1 MENFKKRIENYC
13 ESVSV
18 ESIDENM
25 PQEHESSNTHTN
37 TEEQQRASRHQWLIC
52 MDEFA
57 DFMQMFKPPNASYKP
72 IKIALIDDGV
82 DMKEDALHGKVLGG
96 RSFCMRDE
104 EQNLNRSYYVKSGGH
119 GTAMAS
125 LICRICP
132 HAKLIV
138 LKLEEY
144 IGPNLER
151 QITAK
156 SAAKV
161 CTPSL
166 TTVINVQCHLPDI

>member
-1 MENFKKRIENYC
+1 MENFKRRIENYC

-25 PQEHESSNTHTN
+25 PQEHEFSNTQTD
-37 TEEQQRASRHQWLIC
+37 TEVKQRATRHQWLIC

-57 DFMQMFKPPNASYKP
+57 DFMQNFKPPNASYEP

-125 LICRICP
+125 LICRVCP

-144 IGPNLER
+144 IGPNRER

-161 CTPSL
+161 CTHSL
-166 TTVINVQCHLPDI
+166 ITVINVQCYLSDI